1 MTVPRL
7 FRRCSNK
14 ARSRKVETVEN
25 IFSTSTGDDGIKRFL
40 ARIGAPTKT
49 GKYDD
54 DDAGHFYI
62 RLASINIKKL
72 TLVPI

>member
-1 MTVPRL
+1 M
-7 FRRCSNK
+7 
-14 ARSRKVETVEN
+14 VEN

-62 RLASINIKKL
+62 RLAGINIKKL